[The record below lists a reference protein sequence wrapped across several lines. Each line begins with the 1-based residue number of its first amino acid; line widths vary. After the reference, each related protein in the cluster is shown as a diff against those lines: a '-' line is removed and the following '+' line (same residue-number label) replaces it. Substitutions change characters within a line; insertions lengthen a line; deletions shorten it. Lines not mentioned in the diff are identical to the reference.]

1 MNYICKK
8 IGLPCSYADSN
19 GDCVGSSCFYEDK
32 WVNDCIIPKFTICTL
47 PDEITIN
54 GVEYVKKQRGNDRE
68 KLNG

>member
-8 IGLPCSYADSN
+8 IGLPCSYADSD

-32 WVNDCIIPKFTICTL
+32 WVNDCIIPKFMICTL

-54 GVEYVKKQRGNDRE
+54 GVEYVKKQLGNNKAD
-68 KLNG
+68 